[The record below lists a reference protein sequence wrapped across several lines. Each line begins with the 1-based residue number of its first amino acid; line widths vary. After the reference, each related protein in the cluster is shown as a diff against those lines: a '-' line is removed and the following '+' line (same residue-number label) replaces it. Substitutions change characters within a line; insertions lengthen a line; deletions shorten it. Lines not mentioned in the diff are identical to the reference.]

1 MHSVVPGLRDIL
13 VRFSANA
20 CLRALTWAV
29 ALILVVGPGRLAAS
43 EPQGGPE
50 EFKHLKYR
58 LVGPAAGGRV
68 CRACGVP
75 GDPLVYYAATA
86 AGGVWK
92 STDGGIRW
100 RPIFDEQPTSTIG
113 SIAVAPSDPNVV
125 YVGSGE
131 ANIRGNVVAG
141 EGIFKSTDAGKTW
154 KHVWKQAGQI
164 GTLVVHPKNA
174 DVAFAAVLGRP
185 FSANPER
192 GVYRTTDGGATW
204 KQVLTRGDDCGAS
217 DIALDP
223 SNPRI
228 VFAGFWQA
236 RRRPWELISGGPKS
250 GLFMSRDGG
259 DTWTQLLDRKHDD
272 RPPEKIPGV
281 GLPEGEWGRVGV
293 AVAPSDGR
301 RVYALI
307 EADKGGLFRSDDGGD
322 SWSLVNDERYL
333 RQRAWYYST
342 LTVDPINPDAI
353 WCPQV
358 NMLRSIDGGK
368 HFARIPGLHHGDNH
382 DMWIDP
388 KNPRRLIGSNDG
400 GVDLS
405 VDGGSSWT
413 APPLPI
419 SQFYHV
425 AVDNRVPYFVSGCMQ
440 DLGSA
445 YGPSNNL
452 TSGGIGLGDWMDI
465 GGGEAGFTAHDPSD
479 PNIAYAGDYGGF
491 ISRFDHRTRQARNL
505 SIYPFNN
512 SGHGAEDLQYRFQ
525 WTAPILV
532 SPHDPHILFH
542 AANVLFRS
550 SDSGKT
556 WQPTSKDLTRNDKTK
571 QKWSGGP
578 ITGDNTGVEVYGT
591 VFAIEESPRRKGIL
605 WAGSDDGLVHVSD
618 NDGQSWTNVTSH
630 IPDMPEWGTVSAI
643 ACSPFDEKTAYL
655 VVDAHRLEDLR
666 PYLYQTADL
675 GKTWK
680 KLSGG
685 LPQNVYLHAVREDPK
700 QKGMLYVGTDKGV
713 SFSSDGGQSWQELR
727 LNLPTVPV
735 HDLLVKEDDLVVAT
749 HGRSIWILDDLT
761 PLRSWKAEMKSN
773 AGQLF
778 TPRPAIRYRLAR
790 PFHVHAEGKNPEPGA
805 LVNYYL
811 KELPKEPVK
820 LEIFDAKNRLVASFK
835 SKKEDKDAKK
845 EKEGPLHAPEADES
859 DPPKGD
865 PDGADERPKKPD
877 LPSKIGINRFA
888 WDLCYEGAET
898 IPGVKVDDGVPETG
912 PLAGAGVYTL
922 KLTLA
927 RQTLTSS
934 LTVLPDSRVALPE
947 AELAAQLEFA
957 LQLRD
962 DLTRIARLVKQ
973 VRGVREQLAV
983 RFKLAAKQPGM
994 AKLLQ
999 PMQDLAQKLDAVEE
1013 ELHNPKAKVV
1023 YDILAFKGG
1032 AKLLSQLSPMYEWV
1046 KTGDGQPTQGIRAVY
1061 ADHAKELQ
1069 RLEGQVQALIG
1080 TELAKLNKLAEE
1092 LKAPAF
1098 DPLTPGR
1105 P

>member
-1 MHSVVPGLRDIL
+1 VAEFRGKI
-13 VRFSANA
+13 
-20 CLRALTWAV
+20 CLRAIVFGFLCFLAGGPSRLT
-29 ALILVVGPGRLAAS
+29 AS

-86 AGGVWK
+86 SGGVWK
-92 STDGGIRW
+92 SSDGGIRW
-100 RPIFDEQPTSTIG
+100 QPIFDEQSTSTIG

-125 YVGSGE
+125 YIGSGE

-164 GTLVVHPKNA
+164 GTIAVHPKNA
-174 DVAFAAVLGRP
+174 DVAFAAVLGRA

-192 GVYRTTDGGATW
+192 GVYRTTDGGANW

-217 DIALDP
+217 DVALDP
-223 SNPRI
+223 SNPRM

-236 RRRPWELISGGPKS
+236 RRRPWDLTSGGPKS

-259 DTWTQLLDRKHDD
+259 DTWAQLLDRKHDD
-272 RPPEKIPGV
+272 RPPEKIPGK
-281 GLPEGEWGRVGV
+281 GLPEGEWGKVGV

-322 SWSLVNDERYL
+322 SWALVNDERYL

-342 LTVDPINPDAI
+342 LTVDPVNPDVV

-368 HFARIPGLHHGDNH
+368 HFERVKGMHHGDNH

-405 VDGGSSWT
+405 ADGGSNWT

-425 AVDNRVPYFVSGCMQ
+425 AADSRVPYYVSGCMQ

-452 TSGGIGLGDWMDI
+452 SSGGIGLGDWLDI
-465 GGGEAGFTAHDPSD
+465 GGGEAGFTAHDPVD
-479 PNIAYAGDYGGF
+479 PNIIYAGDYGGL
-491 ISRFDHRTRQARNL
+491 ITRYDRRTRQARNM

-512 SGHGAEDLQYRFQ
+512 SGHGAEILRYRFQ
-525 WTAPILV
+525 WTAPILI
-532 SPHDPHILFH
+532 SPHAPHEILH

-550 SDSGKT
+550 SDKGLT
-556 WQPTSKDLTRNDKTK
+556 WQPVSKDLTRNDRTK

-591 VFAIEESPRRKGIL
+591 IFAIDESPRRKGIL

-618 NDGQSWTNVTSH
+618 NDGKSWTNVTSH
-630 IPDMPEWGTVSAI
+630 IPEMPEWGTVAAI
-643 ACSPFDEKTAYL
+643 ACSPFDEKTAYV
-655 VVDAHRLEDLR
+655 VVDAHRLDDLK
-666 PYLYQTADL
+666 PYLFQTTDL
-675 GKTWK
+675 GMSWK

-700 QKGMLYVGTDKGV
+700 KKGTLYVGTDKGV
-713 SFSSDGGQSWQELR
+713 SFSSDGGQTWQELR

-735 HDLLVKEDDLVVAT
+735 HDLLIKDDDLVLAT

-761 PLRSWKAEMKSN
+761 PLRAWKPEMKSSP
-773 AGQLF
+773 AHLF
-778 TPRPAIRYRLAR
+778 APRPTVRYRLAR
-790 PFHVHAEGKNPEPGA
+790 PFHEHAGGHNPQPGA
-805 LVNYYL
+805 LVHYYL
-811 KELPKEPVK
+811 KEQPKDQIK

-835 SKKEDKDAKK
+835 NKKENKDDKKDKD
-845 EKEGPLHAPEADES
+845 GPLHAPEADDSE
-859 DPPKGD
+859 PPEGD

-877 LPSKIGINRFA
+877 LPAKVGLNRFA
-888 WDLCYEGAET
+888 WDLCYAGAET
-898 IPGVKVDDGVPETG
+898 IPGAKVDDGVPETG
-912 PLAGAGVYTL
+912 PLAGAGIYTL
-922 KLTLA
+922 KLTHA
-927 RQTLTSS
+927 GQTLTTTLSI
-934 LTVLPDSRVALPE
+934 VPDPRVTIPE
-947 AELAAQLEFA
+947 AELAAQLDFA

-962 DLTRIARLVKQ
+962 DLTHIAKLVKQ
-973 VRGVREQLAV
+973 VRSVREQLTL
-983 RFKLAAKQPGM
+983 RYKLAAKQPGM
-994 AKLLQ
+994 ATLLQ
-999 PMQDLAQKLDAVEE
+999 SMQDLARKLDAVEE

-1032 AKLLSQLSPMYEWV
+1032 AKLLSQLSPMYQWV
-1046 KTGDGQPTQGIRAVY
+1046 KDGDGQPPQGIRAVY

-1069 RLEGQVQALIG
+1069 RLDGVVQSLVGA
-1080 TELAKLNKLAEE
+1080 ELANLNKLAEE

-1098 DPLTPGR
+1098 EPGAGKE
-1105 P
+1105 

>member
-1 MHSVVPGLRDIL
+1 ML
-13 VRFSANA
+13 VTVKRMAFSA
-20 CLRALTWAV
+20 LGITAV
-29 ALILVVGPGRLAAS
+29 AFAFNCCPNSLNAS

-50 EFKHLKYR
+50 EFKNLKYR

-86 AGGVWK
+86 SGGVWK
-92 STDGGIRW
+92 SSDGGVRW
-100 RPIFDEQPTSTIG
+100 QPIFDEQSTSTIG

-125 YVGSGE
+125 YVGTGE
-131 ANIRGNVVAG
+131 ANIRGNVIAG
-141 EGIFKSTDAGKTW
+141 DGIFKSTDAGKTW

-164 GTLVVHPKNA
+164 GTMVVHPRNA
-174 DVAFAAVLGRP
+174 DIAYAAVLGHAFGP
-185 FSANPER
+185 NAER

-204 KQVLTRGDDCGAS
+204 KQVLTQGPECGAS
-217 DIALDP
+217 DVAIDP

-228 VFAGFWQA
+228 LFAGFWQT
-236 RRRPWELISGGPKS
+236 RRRPWELTSGGPKS

-259 DTWTQLLDRKHDD
+259 DTWVQLIDRKHDD
-272 RPPEKIPGV
+272 RPADKIPGK
-281 GLPEGEWGRVGV
+281 GLPEGEWGKVGV

-342 LTVDPINPDAI
+342 LAVDPLNPDVV

-368 HFARIPGLHHGDNH
+368 HFTRVKGLHHGDNH
-382 DMWIDP
+382 DLWIDP
-388 KNPRRLIGSNDG
+388 RNPRRIIGSNDG

-405 VDGGSSWT
+405 ADGGSNWH

-425 AVDNRVPYFVSGCMQ
+425 AVDNRVPYHVSGCMQ

-452 TSGGIGLGDWMDI
+452 SSGGIGLGDWLDV
-465 GGGEAGFTAHDPSD
+465 GGGEAGFTAHDPTD
-479 PNIAYAGDYGGF
+479 PNIIYAGEYGGY
-491 ISRFDHRTRQARNL
+491 ISRFDRRTRQSRNM
-505 SIYPFNN
+505 SIYPFNP

-532 SPHDPHILFH
+532 SPHDTHELFH

-556 WQPTSKDLTRNDKTK
+556 WQPISKDLTRNDRSK

-578 ITGDNTGVEVYGT
+578 ITGDNTGVEIYGT
-591 VFAIEESPRRKGIL
+591 IFAMDESPRRKGIL
-605 WAGSDDGLVHVSD
+605 WAGSDDGLVHVSE
-618 NDGQSWTNVTSH
+618 NNGQSWTNVTAN
-630 IPDMPEWGTVSAI
+630 ITGMPEWGTVSAI

-655 VVDAHRLEDLR
+655 AVDAHRLDDAR
-666 PYLYQTADL
+666 PYLFQTTDL
-675 GKTWK
+675 GKSWT
-680 KLSGG
+680 KLSDS
-685 LPQNVYLHAVREDPK
+685 LPQNVYVHAVREDPR
-700 QKGMLYVGTDKGV
+700 QAGLLYIGTSKGV
-713 SFSSDGGQSWQELR
+713 SFSRDGGQSWQELR

-735 HDLLVKEDDLVVAT
+735 HDLLVKDDDLVLAT
-749 HGRSIWILDDLT
+749 HGRSIWILDDLS
-761 PLRSWKAEMKSN
+761 PIRSWKADFKSN
-773 AGQLF
+773 PTHLF
-778 TPRPAIRYRLAR
+778 TPKSAVRYRLAR
-790 PFHVHAEGKNPEPGA
+790 PFHDRAEGKNPQPGA
-805 LVNYYL
+805 LIHYYL
-811 KELPKEPVK
+811 KEKPKEPIK
-820 LEIFDAKNRLVASFK
+820 LEIVDAKNRLVASFK
-835 SKKEDKDAKK
+835 SKKEDKDDKK
-845 EKEGPLHAPEADES
+845 KKDGPLQIPEVDDDDAAD
-859 DPPKGD
+859 GD

-877 LPSKIGINRFA
+877 LPIKVGVNRFA
-888 WDLCYEGAET
+888 WDLHYDGAET
-898 IPGVKVDDGVPETG
+898 IPAAKVDDGLPETG
-912 PLAGAGVYTL
+912 PLAAAGKYTL
-922 KLTLA
+922 KLTVA
-927 RQTLTSS
+927 GQTLTST
-934 LTVLPDSRVALPE
+934 LTIVSDPRMAIPDQ
-947 AELAAQLEFA
+947 ELTAQLEFA

-973 VRGVREQLAV
+973 VRSVRGQLEA
-983 RFKLAAKQPGM
+983 RYKLVAKQPAM
-994 AKLLQ
+994 AKLLP
-999 PMQDLAQKLDAVEE
+999 PMQELAGKLDAVEE

-1032 AKLLSQLSPMYEWV
+1032 AKLLSQLSPLYEWV
-1046 KTGDGQPTQGIRAVY
+1046 KDGDGQPTQGIRSVY
-1061 ADHAKELQ
+1061 GEHVKELK
-1069 RLEGQVQALIG
+1069 RLESQVLALIG
-1080 TELAKLNKLAEE
+1080 TDLVKLNKLAEE

-1098 DPLTPGR
+1098 DPAGPR
-1105 P
+1105 E